1 MELKPNDAVY
11 VKMGKK
17 VSLRTDDL
25 SGQFKEYINKL
36 KNRDSL
42 HILTISSVLIS
53 VLFRFQGLG
62 AYALNLLYFVNISY
76 FALIARDSWAIRN
89 KNIIPL
95 IATALSILLTSLTVL
110 EILDGIDMMMSIGES
125 LEQMYTY

>member
-1 MELKPNDAVY
+1 
-11 VKMGKK
+11 MGKK

-42 HILTISSVLIS
+42 YILTISSFLIS

-125 LEQMYTY
+125 LEQMYQY

>member
-125 LEQMYTY
+125 LEQMYQY